1 MISIIAITVLFFDF
15 LQYGFS
21 YLNINKQIKIMN
33 DEDLKKSDYEE
44 DNYFKCS
51 QFFFMTKIFIL
62 FIGVIY
68 FIGCMVK
75 IIIS

>member
-1 MISIIAITVLFFDF
+1 
-15 LQYGFS
+15 
-21 YLNINKQIKIMN
+21 MN